1 MALSTHLTQI
11 SDFHLKN
18 CKKNIITETNVGDIF
33 TDSLSYLEKFYKK
46 NNVKIDRIIKKVVL
60 KSEKY
65 KIIALEKNIFLMI
78 TKKRSGNFRLQI
90 GYPFEILSKI
100 INKKV
105 SGYEIRLC
113 LCSEILRKEQREVLE
128 SILNTKIENVKLI
141 EFRKEVLKNLKN
153 VRNAY
158 SINLFN
164 YIGDTIISRYYSNK
178 LKEQFNLNIVSS
190 FSRFKNHISQDFI
203 NIKDLDINIMK
214 QTIKDNSLIIM
225 PDIIDAHFI
234 SSVDIIGTLNKKL
247 TYFLPGR
254 NLLVNINPNNKNRI
268 VHLKREDPLLSSG
281 NIEAH
286 MNDCLEPFMPCNIN
300 LFGKNNLKLDKHNLN
315 ILIAPFASTK
325 VKEMSLN
332 FVKNLVI
339 NLDSKKVNNIFISCG
354 KKGSKNYK
362 LVEKLL
368 TQIELRYSLCKILE
382 DKSISELSKKIEVN
396 NINLVFA
403 CDSAIASLVTHKKI
417 INFTIYFAESWDNE
431 SKRSMAGESPIGF
444 CGYSPYQLPVV
455 ISKKESNRLDNVL
468 TLIDK
473 IGCETNLPKKGNLE
487 NIYKNYIKLSKEF
500 KLEEF
505 LEYYNPLELLKN
517 VKNLDNR
524 TIEDSIKISP
534 LYKLKCS

>member
-18 CKKNIITETNVGDIF
+18 CKNNIINETNVGYIF
-33 TDSLSYLEKFYKK
+33 NDSISYLEKFYKE

-65 KIIALEKNIFLMI
+65 KVIELEKNTFLMI

-100 INKKV
+100 INKKF
-105 SGYEIRLC
+105 SGYEIRIC
-113 LCSEILRKEQREVLE
+113 LCSEIFRKEQRKVLE
-128 SILNTKIENVKLI
+128 SILDTKIENVNLM

-153 VRNAY
+153 TQNAY

-178 LKEQFNLNIVSS
+178 LKEEFNLNIIFS
-190 FSRFKNHISQDFI
+190 FSRFKNHISQDFR

-214 QTIKDNSLIIM
+214 QTIKDDSLIIM

-234 SSVDIIGTLNKKL
+234 SSVDIIRNLNKRL

-268 VHLKREDPLLSSG
+268 VHLKGEDPLLSSG

-286 MNDCLEPFMPCNIN
+286 MNDCLEPFMPCRIN
-300 LFGKNNLKLDKHNLN
+300 LFEENNFKLDKYNLN

-325 VKEMSLN
+325 VKEMSSN
-332 FVKNLVI
+332 FVKKLVI
-339 NLDSKKVNNIFISCG
+339 NLDSKQVNNIFISCG

-362 LVEKLL
+362 LVERLL
-368 TQIELRYSLCKILE
+368 TKIELEHSICNLLE
-382 DKSISELSKKIEVN
+382 DESISELSKKIEKN
-396 NINLVFA
+396 NINLAFA

-417 INFTIYFAESWDNE
+417 INFTIYFSESWDSE

-444 CGYSPYQLPVV
+444 CRYSNYQIPIIL
-455 ISKKESNRLDNVL
+455 SKKDSGGLNNPLILINKLNCESGFS
-468 TLIDK
+468 K
-473 IGCETNLPKKGNLE
+473 KQNLGS
-487 NIYKNYIKLSKEF
+487 IYKNYIELSKKF
-500 KLEEF
+500 GLEEF
-505 LEYYNPLELLKN
+505 LGYYNPLRLLKN
-517 VKNLDNR
+517 VRNIDSR
-524 TIEDSIKISP
+524 TINDSIKISP